1 MDLRFTE
8 ADHAF
13 RADVRAFIAAELDP
27 ALRRKLAEH
36 RALAKAD
43 IVGWQRK
50 LNARR
55 WACPSWPVEH
65 GGPGWSAV
73 QRYIFLDELHQAPAP
88 EPLSFNVNMIGPVL
102 IAFGTPEQQRRFLP
116 RIANLDDWWA
126 QGFSEPGA
134 GSDLAALKT
143 RAVRD
148 GDHYVV
154 SGQKMW
160 QGMAQH
166 ADWMFT
172 LVRTDAMEAPRR
184 SAPAPEGRAGLG
196 AAQRP
201 AAKPQAGISMLL
213 IDMRSPGVTV
223 RPIHTID
230 GRHEVNEVFLDE
242 VRVPVG
248 LRVGEENRGWDI
260 TKFLLGHERT
270 GIARIGMTK
279 RLIARAKA
287 LAAEVAGEHGTLA
300 DDARFRERAAA
311 IEVELKALEITQ
323 LRLLDATRQG
333 AHQGPDARASIV
345 KLKGSELRQA
355 ASELLLD
362 VAGPRAWR
370 SAPEF
375 DDEAVA
381 DTTIAAT
388 YFTLRAASIYGGS
401 SEVQKNILAKSVLG
415 L

>member
-1 MDLRFTE
+1 MDLRFSD
-8 ADHAF
+8 ADRAF
-13 RADVRAFIAAELDP
+13 RAEVRAFIDAHLDAAV
-27 ALRRKLAEH
+27 RRKLAKH
-36 RALAKAD
+36 RSLAKD
-43 IVGWQRK
+43 EIVAWQRT
-50 LNARR
+50 LNTRR
-55 WACPSWPVEH
+55 WATPSWPAEH

-73 QRYIFLDELHQAPAP
+73 QRYLFLDELHQAPAP

-148 GDHYVV
+148 GDDYVV
-154 SGQKMW
+154 SGQKIW

-172 LVRTDAMEAPRR
+172 LVRTDTTV
-184 SAPAPEGRAGLG
+184 
-196 AAQRP
+196 
-201 AAKPQAGISMLL
+201 KPQAGISMLL

-223 RPIHTID
+223 RPIITLD
-230 GRHEVNEVFLDE
+230 GRHEVNEVFLDA
-242 VRVPVG
+242 VRVPVA

-279 RLIARAKA
+279 RLIARAKSI
-287 LAAEVAGEHGTLA
+287 AAEVVGEHGALA
-300 DDARFRERAAA
+300 DEPRFREQAAA
-311 IEVELKALEITQ
+311 IEIELKALELTQ
-323 LRLLDATRQG
+323 LRLLDAMRQG
-333 AHQGPDARASIV
+333 GHGPDARASILKV
-345 KLKGSELRQA
+345 KGTELRQA
-355 ASELLLD
+355 ASELLLR
-362 VAGPRAWR
+362 AGGTRAWR
-370 SAPEF
+370 AADEF
-375 DDEAVA
+375 DEGAHA
-381 DTTIAAT
+381 DTTVAAT
-388 YFTLRAASIYGGS
+388 YFNLRAASIYGGS
-401 SEVQKNILAKSVLG
+401 NEVQKNILAKAVLG